1 MIQLRHV
8 YKTFFKGKSNEVNAL
23 QDVTMTIE
31 KGQFVTITGPS
42 GSGKSTML
50 HIIEGIDSP
59 DQGDCVVDGINLAKA
74 SDFVRAKARNQK
86 MGIVLQDFGLFN
98 DLTVMQNLQIPV
110 LVAGGKGKRVNERAR
125 ELLSYLKIENLAQRK
140 VQTLSGGQKQR
151 AAIARGLMMNAEL
164 LLADEPTGALDHK
177 ATQQLIQLLQK
188 LNEEEEKTIVV
199 VTHDMEMASSGNQKF
214 YMEDG
219 KIFIS

>member
-31 KGQFVTITGPS
+31 EGQFATITGPS
-42 GSGKSTML
+42 GSGKSTLLYVM
-50 HIIEGIDSP
+50 EGIDCP
-59 DQGDCVVDGINLAKA
+59 DQGDCIVEGINLAKA
-74 SDFVRAKARNQK
+74 SDSVRAKARNQK

-110 LVAGGKGKRVNERAR
+110 LVAGKNTKRTNERAR
-125 ELLSYLKIENLAQRK
+125 ELLAYLQIEELAQRK

-151 AAIARGLMMNAEL
+151 AAIARGLMMNAKL

-177 ATQQLIQLLQK
+177 ATEQLITLLQK
-188 LNEEEEKTIVV
+188 LNEEEGKTIVV
-199 VTHDMEMASSGNQKF
+199 VTHDMEMAKSGNQRF

-219 KIFIS
+219 KISMA